1 MLELQD
7 PLHTDILKKILLV
20 TWIIM
25 KTGVV
30 TYHK

>member
-20 TWIIM
+20 AWIIM
-25 KTGVV
+25 KTGCR
-30 TYHK
+30 YLS